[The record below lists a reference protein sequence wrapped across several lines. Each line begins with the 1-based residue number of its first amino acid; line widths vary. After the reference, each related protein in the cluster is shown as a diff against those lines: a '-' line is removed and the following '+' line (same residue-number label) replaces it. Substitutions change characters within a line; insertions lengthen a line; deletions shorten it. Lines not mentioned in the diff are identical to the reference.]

1 MVQNMG
7 LISSNFKNLSSS
19 HPIPCL
25 HLSSLP
31 SDSWRSSSYTLL
43 SLLVSVFV
51 LLQVHNIMGM
61 SGFKKRIK
69 DEISP
74 QKFHIFFSC
83 IFLSSRTTQIISG
96 RNTVFVSPSSN
107 ILSQVFPQPS
117 PRVIDDV

>member
-7 LISSNFKNLSSS
+7 LISSNFKYMSAS

-31 SDSWRSSSYTLL
+31 SDSWRSSSYILL

-51 LLQVHNIMGM
+51 LLQVHNIMGI

-74 QKFHIFFSC
+74 QKFHIFFSN
-83 IFLSSRTTQIISG
+83 IFLSSWTQMFTG
-96 RNTVFVSPSSN
+96 RNHVFVSPSSN
-107 ILSQVFPQPS
+107 ILSQIFPQPS
-117 PRVIDDV
+117 PKVIE